1 MRLLLTGLHV
11 LLLLPGHLTLL
22 LLLLLLLLRLVSL
35 LLGQL
40 LMLLFLLLLELLTFL
55 RLLRSQLLLLLLIFL
70 VCFGVPGVGN
80 RRVRN
85 GRELVGVNSSAGA
98 RNVVLGPRS
107 LMVVR
112 SCSLGSCSLGV
123 GPGLRS
129 LSIVLRRPWD
139 IVLRPRRLRLSIDLG
154 LI

>member
-22 LLLLLLLLRLVSL
+22 LLLLLLLPRLVTL

-55 RLLRSQLLLLLLIFL
+55 RLLRSQVLLLLLIFL
-70 VCFGVPGVGN
+70 GCFGVSGVGN
-80 RRVRN
+80 RRVMN

-98 RNVVLGPRS
+98 RNVVLG
-107 LMVVR
+107 
-112 SCSLGSCSLGV
+112 
-123 GPGLRS
+123 
-129 LSIVLRRPWD
+129 RPWN
-139 IVLRPRRLRLSIDLG
+139 IVLRPRRLRLSISLG

>member
-22 LLLLLLLLRLVSL
+22 LLLLLLLPRLVSL

-70 VCFGVPGVGN
+70 VCFGVSGVGN

-98 RNVVLGPRS
+98 RNVVLGPGS
-107 LMVVR
+107 LMVLR
-112 SCSLGSCSLGV
+112 SCSLGV
-123 GPGLRS
+123 RPGLRS

>member
-1 MRLLLTGLHV
+1 
-11 LLLLPGHLTLL
+11 
-22 LLLLLLLLRLVSL
+22 
-35 LLGQL
+35 
-40 LMLLFLLLLELLTFL
+40 MLLFLLLLELLTFL

-85 GRELVGVNSSAGA
+85 GRELVGVKSSAGA
-98 RNVVLGPRS
+98 SNVVLGPRR
-107 LMVVR
+107 LMVLR
-112 SCSLGSCSLGV
+112 SCTLGV

-139 IVLRPRRLRLSIDLG
+139 IVLRPRRLRLSNG
-154 LI
+154 LALI